1 MKSIYTFLLDEG
13 YTLLSPD
20 EANNLAK
27 LSNDDLDDTWL
38 YAAIHDPKDTGLS
51 YVAVFDED
59 RYYLG
64 NL

>member
-1 MKSIYTFLLDEG
+1 MKTIHTFLLSEG

-20 EANNLAK
+20 EADYLAK
-27 LSNDDLDDTWL
+27 LSNDDLDDTWG
-38 YAAIHDPKDTGLS
+38 YKAIHDPKNTGLS